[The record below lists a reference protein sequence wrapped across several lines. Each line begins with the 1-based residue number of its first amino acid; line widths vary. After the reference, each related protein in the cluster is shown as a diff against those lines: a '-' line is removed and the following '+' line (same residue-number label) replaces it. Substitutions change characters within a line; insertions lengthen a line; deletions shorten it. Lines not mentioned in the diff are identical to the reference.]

1 MEVMGCLFILSICGV
16 CGFVLWKIVDSGQ
29 KHNLELKRLD
39 MEKAGGGGGKELAAR
54 CEALEK
60 RCTALEEQLH
70 ATQLQLADEQ
80 RALDK
85 KLTHLLPENTS
96 KQP

>member
-1 MEVMGCLFILSICGV
+1 MEIMGCLFLLAFFTIGGVVVLKIIHLS
-16 CGFVLWKIVDSGQ
+16 Q
-29 KHNLELKRLD
+29 KHDLEVKRLEQ
-39 MEKAGGGGGKELAAR
+39 EKAGGNSPQLAAR

-85 KLTHLLPENTS
+85 KLTHLLPENTAP
-96 KQP
+96 KQ

>member
-1 MEVMGCLFILSICGV
+1 MEIMGCIFILTVIGV
-16 CGFVLWKIVDSGQ
+16 IGLILTQIVSLGQ
-29 KHNLELKRLD
+29 KHNLELKRLEV
-39 MEKAGGGGGKELAAR
+39 EKSGGGSAQLAAR
-54 CEALEK
+54 CDALEK

-85 KLTHLLPENTS
+85 KLTHLLPENTTPR
-96 KQP
+96 Q

>member
-1 MEVMGCLFILSICGV
+1 MEMMGCLTLLAFIAIGGV
-16 CGFVLWKIVDSGQ
+16 VVIKIINSSQ
-29 KHNLELKRLD
+29 KYDLEVKRLEQ
-39 MEKAGGGGGKELAAR
+39 EKSNAASPQLTAR

-70 ATQLQLADEQ
+70 LTQMQLVDEQ

-96 KQP
+96 PKQ